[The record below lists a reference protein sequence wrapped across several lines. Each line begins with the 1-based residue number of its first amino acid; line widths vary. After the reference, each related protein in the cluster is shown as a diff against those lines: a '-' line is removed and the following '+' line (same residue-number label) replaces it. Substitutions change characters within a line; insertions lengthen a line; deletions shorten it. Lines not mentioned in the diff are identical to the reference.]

1 MFVSGQKGGF
11 MSNSI
16 YTAPVYKLA
25 DFNNLFIELTA
36 KNCNQRCSSCYIE
49 FANSFG
55 ITKQVKDFIS
65 LDKIKE
71 ALEDT
76 KNENLY
82 CIYLTGAE
90 PMTHPDFN
98 TILRLCL
105 KRCNVCICTNAS
117 FLNEKKI
124 RFLKKV
130 EDEGVNTGVNV
141 NNNLNLQNKCGGN
154 QIFFKLSV
162 THYNELESDK
172 AKYRGN
178 FRQTIYA
185 LKTLSRYNFNSV
197 LSVQNY
203 YRLNEDEIFENFNRI
218 FKEQDITNTD
228 IQITVSHPSFED
240 DNFSKPSKKTDCM
253 YGRILCQNGVY
264 ACPFLANDYRGRSGS
279 SFKDFSKNITAET
292 DFCATCSKN
301 NNYMFAIG

>member
-1 MFVSGQKGGF
+1 

-203 YRLNEDEIFENFNRI
+203 YKLNEDEIFENFNRI

>member
-1 MFVSGQKGGF
+1 
-11 MSNSI
+11 MSYNI
-16 YTAPVYKLA
+16 YTAPAYKLEEL
-25 DFNNLFIELTA
+25 NNIFIELTA
-36 KNCNQRCSSCYIE
+36 KNCNQRCTNCYID
-49 FANSFG
+49 FPMSKN
-55 ITKQVKDFIS
+55 VKDFIHI
-65 LDKIKE
+65 DKIKE

-76 KNENLY
+76 KFENLY

-130 EDEGVNTGVNV
+130 EEEGIGVNIGTSP
-141 NNNLNLQNKCGGN
+141 NLKLQDKCGGN
-154 QIFFKLSV
+154 QIFFKLSLA
-162 THYNELESDK
+162 HYNELESDK
-172 AKYRGN
+172 VKYRGN
-178 FRQTIYA
+178 YRQTIYA

-197 LSVQNY
+197 LSFN
-203 YRLNEDEIFENFNRI
+203 EIFKTQE
-218 FKEQDITNTD
+218 ITNTD
-228 IQITVSHPSFED
+228 LQITVSHPDFED
-240 DNFSKPSKKTDCM
+240 ENFAKPSQKTDCM
-253 YGRILCQNGVY
+253 FGRTLCQNGIY
-264 ACPFLANDYRGRSGS
+264 TCPFLADDYRGRAGS
-279 SFKDFSKNITAET
+279 SFKDYSKNVMAET